1 MEQANYRSTGI
12 AMHPSRTG
20 ASRKLLTRKAMQQS
34 AHDASDTLE
43 ASFPTGPLADAPVEP
58 ISASSSLSGA
68 TSAHGAP
75 APAAWS
81 NEDEAAFQ
89 TLLARRK
96 AAGYRRRGK
105 DLAAQLLTLG
115 PIKPNP
121 DTVAATIVALIGKD
135 GEISRGELLS
145 RMATAIFPHPKARA
159 EDEGWCQG
167 YIAGAIRN
175 GFLAIVA
182 EHSTLRHGEG

>member
-1 MEQANYRSTGI
+1 MEQPNDSSTRT
-12 AMHPSRTG
+12 AMQPSRVG
-20 ASRKLLTRKAMQQS
+20 ASRKLLTRKALQQS
-34 AHDASDTLE
+34 AQDASDTLE
-43 ASFPTGPLADAPVEP
+43 ASFPPAPLTDASAEPV
-58 ISASSSLSGA
+58 SASCSLSGA
-68 TSAHGAP
+68 TKAHGAP
-75 APAAWS
+75 APAVWS

-121 DTVAATIVALIGKD
+121 DTVASTIVALIGKD